1 MAGSDLWERR
11 GEILVGSCLQGL
23 WMGLPLSVT
32 LVTPGMCDLP
42 LGALVSKKNSNK
54 HEGKG
59 PWEKENILNHLEWDG
74 PRQQRSMEESLK
86 YTLTQSW
93 GNVLCSSWV
102 PYSPGPYF
110 PKCSSPR
117 VLGEV
122 KSKGFS
128 ISTANRGPVWGLW
141 AEGASDPTYVQI
153 MLTPEHLS
161 YFPKTLTLAQG
172 HLKDRRFRGSTC
184 SACHKTMTFLL
195 GRNDPDQEGLLF
207 GIPQTSQGSCSLRAF
222 MVVSLLRE
230 IFPDYLHGCSLTSFV
245 PLLKT
250 YRFRKVFSTVKTNQ
264 TEILHPILPATLLPC
279 PALVFSMDFGT
290 AWPRSLTLLVTSH
303 MRLET
308 RGVEL
313 ASDLPCVPSTSR
325 SAWKVVQVFWNSKL
339 AYKSINQGT
348 NK

>member
-1 MAGSDLWERR
+1 M
-11 GEILVGSCLQGL
+11 V
-23 WMGLPLSVT
+23 
-32 LVTPGMCDLP
+32 
-42 LGALVSKKNSNK
+42 
-54 HEGKG
+54 
-59 PWEKENILNHLEWDG
+59 
-74 PRQQRSMEESLK
+74 PRQQRSMEGPLK
-86 YTLTQSW
+86 YTLPQSW

-117 VLGEV
+117 VWGEV
-122 KSKGFS
+122 RPKGFG
-128 ISTANRGPVWGLW
+128 ISTANRGPVCGLW
-141 AEGASDPTYVQI
+141 AEGASDPTCVQI

-172 HLKDRRFRGSTC
+172 HLKDRKFRGSSC

-195 GRNDPDQEGLLF
+195 GRNDPDQEGPLF

-222 MVVSLLRE
+222 MLVSLLRE
-230 IFPDYLHGCSLTSFV
+230 IFPEYLHGCSLTSFV

-250 YRFRKVFSTVKTNQ
+250 YRFRKDFSTVKTNQ

-279 PALVFSMDFGT
+279 PTLVFSTDFGT
-290 AWPRSLTLLVTSH
+290 GWCGSLNLLLASH

-308 RGVEL
+308 CGVEL
-313 ASDLPCVPSTSR
+313 ASDVLCVPSTSH
-325 SAWKVVQVFWNSKL
+325 SAWEVVQVFWNSKF